1 VQSVDFAVIGGGI
14 VGLATAN
21 EIRRRHPDADV
32 AVLEK
37 ETGLGRHQTGNNSGV
52 LHSGIYYRPGSLK
65 ARLCVEG
72 RKAMVRWC
80 SEHAIEVRISGKVVV
95 ATEDDE
101 VGALEVI
108 HDRARANGVTGTETI
123 GPEALRDIEPHAT
136 GIAALWVPETGAV
149 DFSAIV
155 RAMAMDLER
164 AGVAIRTGVAVVG
177 ARRDGTGVHL
187 VASDGSAIS
196 ATRVVS
202 CAGLHSD
209 RLARLMGLDTDVQII
224 PFRGEYWH
232 LRRPELVHSM
242 IYPVPDP
249 RFPFLGLHYTRR
261 IDGTVEVGP
270 NAVLAFAREGYTW
283 RTIDWGELTETLRW
297 PGLRTLARK
306 YWRTGTMEVT
316 RSLIGPLLV
325 RAARRL
331 IPEVGPGDLVR
342 AGAGVRAQ
350 AVGRDGTLID
360 DFVIVDD
367 GSVAAVLNA
376 PSPAATASLAI
387 AEEIVNRL

>member
-1 VQSVDFAVIGGGI
+1 
-14 VGLATAN
+14 
-21 EIRRRHPDADV
+21 
-32 AVLEK
+32 
-37 ETGLGRHQTGNNSGV
+37 
-52 LHSGIYYRPGSLK
+52 
-65 ARLCVEG
+65 
-72 RKAMVRWC
+72 
-80 SEHAIEVRISGKVVV
+80 
-95 ATEDDE
+95 
-101 VGALEVI
+101 
-108 HDRARANGVTGTETI
+108 
-123 GPEALRDIEPHAT
+123 
-136 GIAALWVPETGAV
+136 
-149 DFSAIV
+149 
-155 RAMAMDLER
+155 
-164 AGVAIRTGVAVVG
+164 VVG
-177 ARRDGTGVHL
+177 ATRDGSGVHL
-187 VASDGSAIS
+187 AASDGSTIS

-232 LRRPELVHSM
+232 LRRPELVRSM

-270 NAVLAFAREGYTW
+270 NAVLAFAREGYRW
-283 RTIDWGELTETLRW
+283 RTIDWGELAETLRW

-331 IPEVGPGDLVR
+331 IPEVGSDDLVR

-350 AVGRDGTLID
+350 AVGRDGTLMD